1 MMKTASESVTE
12 TAVTQT
18 AKARMLV
25 RSATRQIGHIQ
36 TGAAKESG
44 SMDR

>member
-25 RSATRQIGHIQ
+25 KSAPVR
-36 TGAAKESG
+36 
-44 SMDR
+44 